1 MKRFSSLAAWL
12 LVVAPAFAEQP
23 VPGLPVPIGGPTPTI
38 GDLLRTSQAAVRPQ
52 QANAAA
58 AGPEFNY
65 QILVPVAI
73 NAPGRNGTFFRSDYF
88 LSNIRGISQEVL
100 IGWIAAG
107 VNNASAPTQ
116 RFSLN
121 ANTSY
126 SIPDFLSGGSGRIN
140 QSGVGSILITGVMP
154 STSSVDFSA
163 QISGSLRI
171 WTMEPGSTG
180 TNSFTLNAVNPN
192 TIHGDVNALV
202 FGLRQNDAFRANYGL
217 VNLDPV
223 NSRTWTVTS
232 IAGNTTSWSVTLPPV
247 SMGQF
252 ALPATVAPTSTG
264 YQLLQ
269 YTPSLTTDFQWYGF
283 ANSADNVTGDAWFN
297 AAFWF

>member
-1 MKRFSSLAAWL
+1 MKRFMSLAAWVL
-12 LVVAPAFAEQP
+12 AISPVFAEQP
-23 VPGLPVPIGGPTPTI
+23 AAELPVPIPGPTPTI
-38 GDLLRTSQAAVRPQ
+38 GELLRTSQAAVRPRG
-52 QANAAA
+52 ANAVA
-58 AGPEFNY
+58 AGAEINY

-73 NAPGRNGTFFRSDYF
+73 NAPGRNGTFFHSDYF
-88 LSNIRGISQEVL
+88 LWNVRTISQEVL

-107 VNNASAPTQ
+107 VNNAGAPTQ

-121 ANTSY
+121 ANTVY
-126 SIPDFLSGGSGRIN
+126 SNSDFLSGGSGRLN
-140 QSGVGSILITGVMP
+140 QTGVGSILITAVQTGT
-154 STSSVDFSA
+154 STPDFGG

-171 WTMEPGSTG
+171 WTTEPTSTG

-223 NSRTWTVTS
+223 NSRTWTVTA
-232 IAGNTTSWSVTLPPV
+232 IAGSSSSWSVTLPPV
-247 SMGQF
+247 SMQQL
-252 ALPATVAPTSTG
+252 ALPSSVTPTSNG
-264 YQLLQ
+264 YLLLQ
-269 YTPSLTTDFQWYGF
+269 YTPSLASDFQWYGF
-283 ANSADNVTGDAWFN
+283 ANSADNITGDAWFN